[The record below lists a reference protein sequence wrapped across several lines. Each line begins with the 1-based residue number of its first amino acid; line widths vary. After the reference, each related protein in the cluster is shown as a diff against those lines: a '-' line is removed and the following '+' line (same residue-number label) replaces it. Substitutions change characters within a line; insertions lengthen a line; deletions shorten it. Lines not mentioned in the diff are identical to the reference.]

1 MRAVD
6 GGANVFHGGFGGFTA
21 LFGLAAGA
29 QAALAELDGA
39 VRGAADQ
46 RLGIGVG
53 ADKLHALDIAGNHVL
68 DGIAAAATDTD
79 HFDLCALVEL
89 FGFDHFDGHVAA
101 PETLKIG
108 VTAV

>member
-1 MRAVD
+1 M
-6 GGANVFHGGFGGFTA
+6 
-21 LFGLAAGA
+21 
-29 QAALAELDGA
+29 
-39 VRGAADQ
+39 
-46 RLGIGVG
+46 
-53 ADKLHALDIAGNHVL
+53 DIAGNHVL